1 MERCGGRRGGEWK
14 VNCRRGNG
22 SEVRRGGRRGGEW
35 KVYCRRENGSGDRR
49 GDRRG
54 GRRGDIGGEEMWR
67 IGEEVV
73 IKGYGGSED
82 ETDYRQFQIN
92 MIHSFKTC

>member
-1 MERCGGRRGGEWK
+1 M
-14 VNCRRGNG
+14 
-22 SEVRRGGRRGGEW
+22 
-35 KVYCRRENGSGDRR
+35 
-49 GDRRG
+49 
-54 GRRGDIGGEEMWR
+54 GDIGSEEMWR
-67 IGEEVV
+67 IGGEVV